1 MSAGRLY
8 IFASL
13 GGGNSNIIKLFRC
26 LYIKYIFPPTIY
38 GAKAILYARMGGK
51 VVGVDAA
58 VATNKITMS
67 ERITLLP

>member
-1 MSAGRLY
+1 MEQGYADAG
-8 IFASL
+8 
-13 GGGNSNIIKLFRC
+13 GQ
-26 LYIKYIFPPTIY
+26 
-38 GAKAILYARMGGK
+38 